1 MVQRYY
7 SLSFTTSSMRKHES
21 LKLAELYLQYRNW
34 KSVRDY
40 VIENNI
46 LQQRTTRSSKKLCQE
61 LISRLRQLA
70 DEELI
75 YLVKCPE
82 IEKSIILWI
91 AVCRRYRFISDFSME
106 VVREHLLTLKHHLD
120 HADFEV
126 FFSSKLNIY
135 EELDSISI
143 STKRKVR
150 QVIFRMLQEVNLLDQ
165 NGRLNAIV
173 PSSQMLALID
183 ARELDI
189 IGISALDF
197 AISTAG

>member
-1 MVQRYY
+1 MEQRYY

-21 LKLAELYLQYRNW
+21 LKLAELYLQYKDW

-61 LISRLRQLA
+61 LISRLRQLT

-75 YLVKCPE
+75 YLVKSPE
-82 IEKSIILWI
+82 TEKSIILWI
-91 AVCRRYRFISDFSME
+91 AVCRRYRFIYDFSME
-106 VVREHLLTLKHHLD
+106 VVREHLLTLNHRLD

-126 FFSSKLNIY
+126 FFSSKLNVY

-150 QVIFRMLQEVNLLDQ
+150 QVIFRMLQEMNLLNQ
-165 NGRLNAIV
+165 NSRLNAIV

-183 ARELDI
+183 ARELEI
-189 IGISALDF
+189 IGFSALDLAF
-197 AISTAG
+197 STAG